1 MLCLWSLLTS
11 LAGNVLAGNVLTGNV
26 LVGNVLTG
34 NVLTAVAILHWRRSK
49 MTNEID

>member
-1 MLCLWSLLTS
+1 V
-11 LAGNVLAGNVLTGNV
+11 LAGNVLAGNVLAGNV
-26 LVGNVLTG
+26 LAV